1 MTDDL
6 YLSLTDR
13 ERSVLDALEQ
23 IGRGTVAEI
32 TAAVPGATGD
42 AVRAALRVL
51 RQKGLVRYAE
61 DGRRYVYE
69 LAPLPVDAQV
79 SALSRLVRTV
89 FGGSRSRAMAAL
101 LRLDDPAL
109 DPGELDRLS
118 AEIEESAR
126 RARQARGEP

>member
-1 MTDDL
+1 MDEEL
-6 YLSLTDR
+6 YFSLTDR

-23 IGRGTVAEI
+23 VGRGSVAEI
-32 TAAVPGATGD
+32 TRAVPGATGD

-51 RQKGLVRYAE
+51 RQKGLVRYVE

-69 LAPLPVDAQV
+69 IAPPPVEVQV

-109 DPGELDRLS
+109 RPEELDRLS
-118 AEIEESAR
+118 AEIDEAER
-126 RARQARGEP
+126 RARQARDG

>member
-6 YLSLTDR
+6 YFSLTER

-23 IGRGTVAEI
+23 VGRGTVAEI
-32 TAAVPGATGD
+32 TRAVPGATGD

-51 RQKGLVRYAE
+51 RQKGLVQYGE

-69 LAPLPVDAQV
+69 LAAPPVDAQV
-79 SALSRLVRTV
+79 SAVSRLVRTV

-101 LRLDDPAL
+101 LRLDDPSL
-109 DPGELDRLS
+109 RPEELDRLA
-118 AEIEESAR
+118 AEIDEAER
-126 RARQARGEP
+126 RARRGGEA

>member
-6 YLSLTDR
+6 YFSLTER
-13 ERSVLDALEQ
+13 ERSVLDALERV
-23 IGRGTVAEI
+23 GRGTVAEI
-32 TAAVPGATGD
+32 TRAVPGATGD

-51 RQKGLVRYAE
+51 RQKGLVQYGE

-69 LAPLPVDAQV
+69 LATPPVDAQV
-79 SALSRLVRTV
+79 SAVSRLVRTV

-109 DPGELDRLS
+109 RPEELNRLA
-118 AEIEESAR
+118 AEIDEAER
-126 RARQARGEP
+126 RARRGGDA

>member
-6 YLSLTDR
+6 YFSLTER
-13 ERSVLDALEQ
+13 ERSVLDALERV
-23 IGRGTVAEI
+23 GRGSVAEI
-32 TAAVPGATGD
+32 TRALPGATGD

-51 RQKGLVRYAE
+51 RQKGLVQYGE

-69 LAPLPVDAQV
+69 LATPQVDAQV
-79 SALSRLVRTV
+79 SAVSRLVRTV

-109 DPGELDRLS
+109 RPEELDRLA
-118 AEIEESAR
+118 AEIDEAER
-126 RARQARGEP
+126 RARRGGDA

>member
-13 ERSVLDALEQ
+13 ERSVLDALGR
-23 IGRGTVAEI
+23 IGRGSVAEI
-32 TAAVPGATGD
+32 TRAVPDATGD

-51 RQKGLVRYAE
+51 RQKELVHYVE

-69 LAPLPVDAQV
+69 LAALPVDAQV

-109 DPGELDRLS
+109 HDEELDRLS

-126 RARQARGEP
+126 RARQSRGGE